1 MALRQLKY
9 HNECQK
15 LERQKKLFV
24 RIQGKAVFLLKNIG
38 ILYFIV
44 IRQHYDNTY
53 NDFTY
58 HDITYN
64 DFTYND
70 FTYNDF
76 TYYDFTSNNFTY
88 NEMTIL
94 IMT

>member
-15 LERQKKLFV
+15 LEKQKILFV
-24 RIQGKAVFLLKNIG
+24 RIQGKAVFLLINIG

-44 IRQHYDNTY
+44 IRQHYN
-53 NDFTY
+53 
-58 HDITYN
+58 TYN

-76 TYYDFTSNNFTY
+76 TYNDFAYNDFTNNVY
-88 NEMTIL
+88 L
-94 IMT
+94 